1 MCICFRNNSCFVC
14 FAVSERSNTPAVH
27 PFRRPLSQFNSPVFV
42 SDSDDDD
49 DEDSVVIR
57 SSWKTRHSKPKSHLK
72 ANKNDEEN
80 RSPLLPADPFPPI
93 KTQEL
98 AVSPKRTFSMPAALY
113 ESGSSEEEF
122 VSLLE
127 RLKRKNTLISTSFTP
142 KTTKGKVSDEL

>member
-1 MCICFRNNSCFVC
+1 MYIFFRNNLCFVC
-14 FAVSERSNTPAVH
+14 FTVPEKSNSPAVH

-49 DEDSVVIR
+49 NVIR
-57 SSWKTRHSKPKSHLK
+57 STWKTRRSKPKSRLK

-80 RSPLLPADPFPPI
+80 RSPLLPSSPFPPI

-98 AVSPKRTFSMPAALY
+98 AVSPRRTFSMPAALH

-127 RLKRKNTLISTSFTP
+127 RLKRKNNLTSTSFSP